1 MKLHFHLPHAFII
14 TGKALKSNKIRII
27 KNQQLI
33 ESARDM
39 TNAFFT
45 PLDILDYIY
54 AVLHSPHYRETY
66 KEFLKTDF
74 PRVPYPE
81 NPDDFWRLVKQGREL
96 RQYHLLEHENLEKPI
111 MLYQGAGDN
120 TLLKPDYKDGRVYI
134 NATQY
139 FDAVPQNVW
148 EFWIGGY
155 QPAQKWLKDRKGR
168 ILSFDDI
175 RHYQRILSSIAA
187 TTTIMGDIDRN
198 GL

>member
-1 MKLHFHLPHAFII
+1 MKLHFHLPHTLII
-14 TGKALKSNKIRII
+14 AGKALKINKIRII

-81 NPDDFWRLVKQGREL
+81 NAADFW
-96 RQYHLLEHENLEKPI
+96 
-111 MLYQGAGDN
+111 
-120 TLLKPDYKDGRVYI
+120 
-134 NATQY
+134 
-139 FDAVPQNVW
+139 
-148 EFWIGGY
+148 
-155 QPAQKWLKDRKGR
+155 
-168 ILSFDDI
+168 
-175 RHYQRILSSIAA
+175 
-187 TTTIMGDIDRN
+187 
-198 GL
+198 

>member
-1 MKLHFHLPHAFII
+1 MKLHFHLPHTLII
-14 TGKALKSNKIRII
+14 AGKALKINKIRII

-33 ESARDM
+33 ESARNM

-81 NPDDFWRLVKQGREL
+81 NPDDFWRLVEHGREL
-96 RQYHLLEHENLEKPI
+96 RQYHLLEHENLEKST

-134 NATQY
+134 NAAQY

-187 TTTIMGDIDRN
+187 TTTIMADIDRN

>member
-1 MKLHFHLPHAFII
+1 MKLHFHLPHTLII
-14 TGKALKSNKIRII
+14 AGKALKINKIRII
-27 KNQQLI
+27 KNQPLI

-81 NPDDFWRLVKQGREL
+81 NPDDFWRLVEHGREL
-96 RQYHLLEHENLEKPI
+96 RQYHLLEHENLEKST

-120 TLLKPDYKDGRVYI
+120 TLLKPEYKNGRVYI
-134 NATQY
+134 NAAQY

-187 TTTIMGDIDRN
+187 TTTIMADIDRN

>member
-1 MKLHFHLPHAFII
+1 
-14 TGKALKSNKIRII
+14 
-27 KNQQLI
+27 
-33 ESARDM
+33 M
-39 TNAFFT
+39 TRPSFT

-81 NPDDFWRLVKQGREL
+81 NGSDFWRLVKQGQEL
-96 RQYHLLEHENLEKPI
+96 RLYHLLEHESLEKPT

-120 TLLKPDYKDGRVYI
+120 TLLKPEYKDGRVYI

-139 FDAVPQNVW
+139 FDAVPPHVW
-148 EFWIGGY
+148 AFWIGGY

-168 ILSFDDI
+168 TLSFNDI
-175 RHYQRILSSIAA
+175 RHYEKLLTSLDA
-187 TTTIMGDIDRN
+187 TAGIMAEID
-198 GL
+198 G